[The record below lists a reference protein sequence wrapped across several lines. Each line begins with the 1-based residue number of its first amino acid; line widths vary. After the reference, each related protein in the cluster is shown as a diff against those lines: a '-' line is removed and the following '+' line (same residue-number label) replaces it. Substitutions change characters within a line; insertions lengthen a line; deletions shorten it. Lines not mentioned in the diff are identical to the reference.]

1 MKDFYCII
9 IIMGSQVQGL
19 PDLSGV
25 DLTGVTI
32 TTTQNGTTTTTT
44 TNTDNAAN
52 SVIDIYTDT
61 SNKISTIFIILIIV
75 AVIFVPIL
83 YYFMAKRVSKRE
95 PMCKLTQS
103 TGAWW
108 IIGMFTQFLPVTWL
122 VSLFTDKCPP
132 ERKSKTA

>member
-1 MKDFYCII
+1 
-9 IIMGSQVQGL
+9 MGSQVQGF
-19 PDLSGV
+19 PDMSGV
-25 DLTGVTI
+25 DLTGVTV
-32 TTTQNGTTTTTT
+32 TTTQNGMTTTTT
-44 TNTDNAAN
+44 TNAN
-52 SVIDIYTDT
+52 QVQNDAINIYNDA
-61 SNKISTIFIILIIV
+61 SAKISTMFIILIIV
-75 AVIFVPIL
+75 AVIFVPVI
-83 YYFMAKRVSKRE
+83 YYFMAKRVSKHE